1 MPLGVAAE
9 AKVKPKPN
17 ILFVITDD
25 IGIDE
30 RKTAIVSAV
39 VSVSH
44 ELGFSVVAEGVE
56 SEVQAARLS
65 ELGCDSGQGYL
76 FGKPM
81 PIGEGPWV

>member
-1 MPLGVAAE
+1 M
-9 AKVKPKPN
+9 VKIDKS
-17 ILFVITDD
+17 FTDD

-56 SEVQAARLS
+56 SEVQAERLA

-81 PIGEGPWV
+81 PIGEGPWA